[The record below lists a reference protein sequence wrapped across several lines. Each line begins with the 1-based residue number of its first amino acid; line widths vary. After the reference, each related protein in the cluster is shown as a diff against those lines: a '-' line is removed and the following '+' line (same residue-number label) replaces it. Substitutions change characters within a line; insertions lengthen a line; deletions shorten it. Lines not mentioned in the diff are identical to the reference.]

1 MWAAQHEAPI
11 YSRLIQERGDIPA
24 QVRAVAEQTLRDL
37 ERVMPAPLPRSTPPQ
52 APQAQAPA
60 LNIGGQGSL

>member
-24 QVRAVAEQTLRDL
+24 QVRAAAEQTLRDL
-37 ERVMPAPLPRSTPPQ
+37 ERVMPAPLPRAMPTQQTHS
-52 APQAQAPA
+52 PA
-60 LNIGGQGSL
+60 LNSGGPGSH

>member
-24 QVRAVAEQTLRDL
+24 QVRAAAEQTLRDL
-37 ERVMPAPLPRSTPPQ
+37 ERVMPAPLPRQQPP
-52 APQAQAPA
+52 APSSAPA
-60 LNIGGQGSL
+60 LNSGVRGL

>member
-37 ERVMPAPLPRSTPPQ
+37 ERVMPAPLPRSMPTQ
-52 APQAQAPA
+52 APQSQAPA
-60 LNIGGQGSL
+60 LNSGGQGSL